1 MRKTIFCLC
10 ILIPFLFVSCGTEP
24 VEDEEPVSVV
34 VAPEPVI
41 PEPVPVQTVPEIV
54 VPEPVIE
61 PEPVIIELE
70 PEPVVEPEPE
80 PVFEPEPEPI
90 FEPEPEPEPEPVFEP
105 EPIVEPEPFQLE
117 DEPKVII
124 VEEIPEEVQEYSRS
138 VSNIEDGVITEEKFN
153 TDKHEILNIID
164 KLDAIMKGKKYNDWL
179 AYLTPESKTFWSNK
193 KNLSDLSKKLFSKY
207 NFELK
212 NLREYFEYFFIP
224 ARKGRVVDEIR
235 YVTPTEIK
243 AVQYKDKEDIIYY
256 QFEKNGDSWLIR
268 LDTSF

>member
-153 TDKHEILNIID
+153 TDKHEIGFPNEYNNPGLTPNIPDWANDVVD
-164 KLDAIMKGKKYNDWL
+164 KKAVGIVLETAHPAKFGDIVKKATGSDPILPDRLEKVLSLPDRSIPMENNYESFRDWL
-179 AYLTPESKTFWSNK
+179 VT
-193 KNLSDLSKKLFSKY
+193 NL
-207 NFELK
+207 
-212 NLREYFEYFFIP
+212 
-224 ARKGRVVDEIR
+224 
-235 YVTPTEIK
+235 
-243 AVQYKDKEDIIYY
+243 
-256 QFEKNGDSWLIR
+256 
-268 LDTSF
+268 